1 MKDTKYKVIEKLQ
14 IFILLSLF
22 IVCMFPNT
30 AKAAAAPS
38 LSASTDAAG
47 VTDGQTID
55 IRVNLSNNPGLSTL
69 GMSLDYDSSVLQ
81 YSGSTWNSSFSGS
94 DMTMASDDGGTLN
107 LSAVCDDA
115 YTEDGTVVTVRFD
128 AVGNSSTVPVT
139 LGLRDMSDN
148 ELNEISDCNVS
159 SQIITPKA
167 DSPEEPEK
175 SDTDRTDTVDNQ
187 ADAAAISTTDSQ
199 TQKTD
204 SSTPVKQTL
213 SANEGSISRVSV
225 QKTSAN
231 TENTPDENYKTGAG
245 IGNDVFLLLAAVF
258 GIGALAV
265 LCRKE
270 RKYGK
275 REEL

>member
-107 LSAVCDDA
+107 HSAVCDDA
-115 YTEDGTVVTVRFD
+115 
-128 AVGNSSTVPVT
+128 
-139 LGLRDMSDN
+139 
-148 ELNEISDCNVS
+148 
-159 SQIITPKA
+159 
-167 DSPEEPEK
+167 
-175 SDTDRTDTVDNQ
+175 
-187 ADAAAISTTDSQ
+187 
-199 TQKTD
+199 
-204 SSTPVKQTL
+204 
-213 SANEGSISRVSV
+213 
-225 QKTSAN
+225 
-231 TENTPDENYKTGAG
+231 
-245 IGNDVFLLLAAVF
+245 
-258 GIGALAV
+258 
-265 LCRKE
+265 
-270 RKYGK
+270 
-275 REEL
+275 

>member
-1 MKDTKYKVIEKLQ
+1 MKDTTYKAIKKLQ
-14 IFILLSLF
+14 ICILLSLF
-22 IVCMFPNT
+22 IACMFPNM
-30 AKAAAAPS
+30 ARAAAAPS
-38 LSASTDAAG
+38 LSASTDAVS
-47 VTDGQTID
+47 VTDGQMID
-55 IRVNLSNNPGLSTL
+55 IRVELSNNPGLSTL

-115 YTEDGTVVTVRFD
+115 YTENGTVVTVRFD

-139 LGLRDMSDN
+139 LELRDMSDSD
-148 ELNEISDCNVS
+148 LNAISDYNVS

-175 SDTDRTDTVDNQ
+175 SDTDRTDTVDDQ
-187 ADAAAISTTDSQ
+187 ADAAAINTTDSR

-204 SSTPVKQTL
+204 SSTPAKQTL
-213 SANEGSISRVSV
+213 SANEGSVSRVSV
-225 QKTSAN
+225 QNTSADMG
-231 TENTPDENYKTGAG
+231 NTPDENYKTGAG

-258 GIGALAV
+258 GIVALAV

-270 RKYGK
+270 RK
-275 REEL
+275 

>member
-1 MKDTKYKVIEKLQ
+1 MKDTKYRIIEKLQ
-14 IFILLSLF
+14 ICILLSLF

-55 IRVNLSNNPGLSTL
+55 VRVNLSNNPGLSTL

-81 YSGSTWNSSFSGS
+81 YSGSTWNASFSGS

-139 LGLRDMSDN
+139 LGLRDMSDSD
-148 ELNEISDCNVS
+148 LNGITDYNVS
-159 SQIITPKA
+159 SQIIMPKT
-167 DSPEEPEK
+167 DSPEESEK
-175 SDTDRTDTVDNQ
+175 SDTDMTDTADDQ
-187 ADAAAISTTDSQ
+187 SDAAAVSTTDSQ
-199 TQKTD
+199 KQKTD

-213 SANEGSISRVSV
+213 SANTGNVRRVSV
-225 QKTSAN
+225 QNISAN
-231 TENTPDENYKTGAG
+231 TGNTPDENYKTGAG

-270 RKYGK
+270 RK
-275 REEL
+275 